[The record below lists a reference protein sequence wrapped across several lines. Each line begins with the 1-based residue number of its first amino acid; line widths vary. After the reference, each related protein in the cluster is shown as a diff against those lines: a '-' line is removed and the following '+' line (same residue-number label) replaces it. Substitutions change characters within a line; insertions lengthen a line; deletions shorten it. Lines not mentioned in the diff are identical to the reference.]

1 MGNANVDGG
10 SGRDVSRFSG
20 LLLLVG
26 AEETRVMTLLDHNK
40 SNTGLVV
47 RLKLD
52 ASLTNC

>member
-10 SGRDVSRFSG
+10 PGRDVSRFSG

-40 SNTGLVV
+40 SNAGLVV